1 MSRFIL
7 PAVAS
12 LVASSLVAAP
22 VSKEPAAK
30 ALVAGLSNPSKK
42 VRNESAT
49 ALRNRADALPWLRR
63 AARSTDKD
71 TAKRAADLLAPSEKS
86 RQDDVAKVI
95 DACIRDGYIDLL
107 TEWHQY
113 WKPREEAELWAV
125 GPRAA
130 KAGMELFAKSVP
142 LAEREEYEKW
152 LAWAAG
158 LGPRYHNFHNGP
170 CPDRFVGGQGVWFI
184 RTDRLGTGPN
194 DLLFASVG
202 GPAWPRGGLARGANL
217 LALGPIRTLSRI
229 DTAFLACDGEVWSEA
244 PKFAGRPGGVNLGQA
259 IIVCRGNFTGASWV
273 RGSVLLVDGDV
284 DLRGDTIWDSLI
296 RASGEIKLP
305 KGVKPLNCDIKAHA
319 KDATAPYK
327 FFELSD
333 VGLSLADDEEGLVVR
348 GVKEG
353 TPFGN
358 CGIEKGDL
366 IRVIDDVPAGTSEEF
381 RRKVRR
387 AMVRQ
392 GDCLLTVRRGD
403 KTLDLPVFFPLPK

>member
-7 PAVAS
+7 PAVAA

-22 VSKEPAAK
+22 VSQEPEVK
-30 ALVAGLSNPSKK
+30 KLVAGLSDPNEK
-42 VRNESAT
+42 VRDASSA
-49 ALRNRADALPWLRR
+49 ALKRRADAVPWLRR
-63 AARSTDKD
+63 AARSTDKG
-71 TAKRAADLLAPSEKS
+71 TAKRAADLLAPLEKK
-86 RQDDVAKVI
+86 RQEVVAKAI
-95 DACIRDGYIDLL
+95 DVCIRDGYIDLL

-125 GPRAA
+125 GPRAV

-158 LGPRYHNFHNGP
+158 LGPMYHSFHNGP
-170 CPDRFVGGQGVWFI
+170 CPDRFVGGKGVWFI

-194 DLLFASVG
+194 YLLFASVG
-202 GPAWPRGGLARGANL
+202 GPAWPRGGLAHGANL
-217 LALGPIRTLSRI
+217 LALGPIRTLPTI
-229 DTAFLACDGEVWSEA
+229 DTAFLACDGEVWSEVPEYA
-244 PKFAGRPGGVNLGQA
+244 DRQLG
-259 IIVCRGNFTGASWV
+259 IDLTRVVLVCRGNFTGGSRVGA
-273 RGSVLLVDGDV
+273 SVLLVDGDI
-284 DLRGDTIWDSLI
+284 DLTGSEPKDCLI
-296 RASGEIKLP
+296 RASGEIRLP
-305 KGVKPLNCDIKAHA
+305 KRYSPENCTIEAHA

-333 VGLSLADDEEGLVVR
+333 VGLSLADDEEGLVVTAA
-348 GVKEG
+348 KAN

-358 CGIEKGDL
+358 SGIEKGDL
-366 IRVIDDVPAGTSEEF
+366 IRAIDDAPAGNSEEF
-381 RRKVRR
+381 RKKVRR

-392 GDCLLTVRRGD
+392 GDCLITVTRSD